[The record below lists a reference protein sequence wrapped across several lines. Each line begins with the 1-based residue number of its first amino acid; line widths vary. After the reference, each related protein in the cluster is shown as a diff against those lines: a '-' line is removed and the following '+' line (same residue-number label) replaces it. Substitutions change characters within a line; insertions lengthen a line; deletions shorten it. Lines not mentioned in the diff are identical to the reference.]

1 MTGGIYSRQRCPVCN
16 NVFNY
21 KVKDGIACQ
30 DHPDQRATRFI
41 IKFKKTFL
49 NFKEYAEAE
58 RFLTGLRWAAD
69 QKVYDRRDYQK
80 SNPLGFTNLY
90 EQYFQDKTTG
100 STNKK
105 GGAESKIKKGTL
117 KNYRVYKRV
126 LCDYFK
132 DRNIKEIAE
141 DDALIADFFNSLT
154 QIGNKTK
161 HNYRSH
167 LNDFF
172 TWVWHRNRKV
182 FAKAGIVQPK
192 LAKINYILGYRKM
205 VSKETQYAIL
215 QEVKRISYH
224 RNPKIYL
231 GIKWLCTYI
240 KVRPGEMIALK
251 EADINLSTGHLY
263 FPAPKENQWKAVAML
278 PEDIEI
284 LRTFPLSLPAMP
296 FFRHA
301 QNTKGTP
308 ANHPFSKNLFYNW
321 WKKACENLGINDIDL
336 YGGTKHSSVTALSSK
351 YSRDTIKTIG
361 TGHKSNKAFDRY
373 FTIDADDARE
383 LYADTLPT
391 AQNGFATTLQPKK
404 NPVKKGKLLK
414 L

>member
-1 MTGGIYSRQRCPVCN
+1 MTGGIYSRQRCPVCG
-16 NVFNY
+16 NVFNH
-21 KVKDGIACQ
+21 KVKDGLVCAQ
-30 DHPDQRATRFI
+30 HPTARATRFI
-41 IKFKKTFL
+41 VKFKKTFL
-49 NFKEYAEAE
+49 NFKEYSEAE
-58 RFLTGLRWAAD
+58 RFLTGLRWSSD

-90 EQYFQDKTTG
+90 NQYFQDKTTG

-105 GGAESKIKKGTL
+105 GRNESKIKKGTL
-117 KNYRVYKRV
+117 KNYQVYKRV

-141 DDALIADFFNSLT
+141 ADALIADFFNSLT

-172 TWVWHRNRKV
+172 TWVWQRNRKV
-182 FAKAGIVQPK
+182 FAKAGIAQPI
-192 LAKINYILGYRKM
+192 LPKINYILGYRKLI
-205 VSKETQYAIL
+205 SKEAQYAIL

-224 RNPKIYL
+224 SNPKIYL

-263 FPAPKENQWKAVAML
+263 FPAPKENQWKAVAL
-278 PEDIEI
+278 VPEDIEI
-284 LRTFPLSLPAMP
+284 LKTFPLSLPGMP
-296 FFRHA
+296 FFRHQGHLQA
-301 QNTKGTP
+301 TK
-308 ANHPFSKNLFYNW
+308 ANQPFGEKYFYKW

-336 YGGTKHSSVTALSSK
+336 YGGTKHSSVTALRNK
-351 YSRDTIKTIG
+351 YSPDTIKTIG

-373 FTIDADDARE
+373 LMIDADDARE
-383 LYADTLPT
+383 LYANTLPT
-391 AQNGFATTLQPKK
+391 AQNVFATTLQPGKK
-404 NPVKKGKLLK
+404 LAQKGKLLK